1 MFYFLNKWS
10 SWNEAIIYCFYPTK
24 GREKMIEFKNVSK
37 TFSDGTQAVHDVSFK
52 VNRGELLT
60 LIGPS
65 GCGKTT
71 TLKMI
76 NRLIEPTD
84 GDIFIEDQK
93 VKNFNIHELRWN
105 IGYVLQEIALFPHL
119 SVKDNIAVVPEM
131 KKWKSTDIVKR
142 AKELLTMVG
151 LEPDTYLKKM
161 PNELSGGEQ
170 QRVGVIRALAADPDI
185 IVMDEPFSALDPIS
199 REQLQQD
206 IRQLQT
212 QINKTIVF
220 VTHDID
226 EALMLGDR
234 VCLMKDGSIVQ
245 IDQPQKLI
253 THPVDDFVD
262 QFIGSRK
269 SPWQS
274 AVDVVADTSLANVVQ
289 KSDYEAA
296 AQQYQSG
303 VWIVVDSQNQ
313 YLYTLRNG
321 ETFESDPFPNDAQLQ
336 NAASTV
342 ETDVCGVIPVLKNNK
357 VIGTL
362 SNRNIVRFLQKHTDR
377 KDGVKQLG

>member
-1 MFYFLNKWS
+1 
-10 SWNEAIIYCFYPTK
+10 
-24 GREKMIEFKNVSK
+24 MIEFKHVSK
-37 TFSDGTQAVHDVSFK
+37 TFTDGTTAVDDISFK

-71 TLKMI
+71 TLKMV

-119 SVKDNIAVVPEM
+119 NVKDNIAVVPEM
-131 KKWKSTDIVKR
+131 KKWKSPKIVER

-151 LEPDTYLKKM
+151 LDPDTYLKKM

-199 REQLQQD
+199 REQLQKD
-206 IRQLQT
+206 IRDLQT

-234 VCLMKDGSIVQ
+234 VCLMKDGGIVQ
-245 IDQPQKLI
+245 IDQPQNLI
-253 THPVDDFVD
+253 TQPVNDFVD

-274 AVDVVADTSLANVVQ
+274 AIDVIADTSLKNVIQ
-289 KSDYEAA
+289 ENEWQAA
-296 AQQYQSG
+296 EQQYQTG
-303 VWIVVDSQNQ
+303 IWIVVDSANQ
-313 YLYTLRNG
+313 FLYTLENGKTIRSETLRN
-321 ETFESDPFPNDAQLQ
+321 DLQLKDA
-336 NAASTV
+336 AETV
-342 ETDVCGVIPVLKNNK
+342 ETDTCGVIPVIKNSK

-362 SNRNIVRFLQKHTDR
+362 SNRNIVNFLQKRTDG

>member
-1 MFYFLNKWS
+1 
-10 SWNEAIIYCFYPTK
+10 
-24 GREKMIEFKNVSK
+24 MIEFKQVSK
-37 TFSDGTQAVHDVSFK
+37 TFNDGTKAVDNISFK

-131 KKWKSTDIVKR
+131 KKWKSPKIVER

-151 LEPDTYLKKM
+151 LEPDTYLIKM

-199 REQLQQD
+199 REQLQKD
-206 IRQLQT
+206 IRDLQT

-253 THPVDDFVD
+253 TQPANDFVD

-274 AVDVVADTSLANVVQ
+274 AVDVISDTSLTNVIQESEWEASTEQYKSGIWVVVNAANH
-289 KSDYEAA
+289 
-296 AQQYQSG
+296 
-303 VWIVVDSQNQ
+303 
-313 YLYTLRNG
+313 YLFTSENG
-321 ETFESDPFPNDAQLQ
+321 ETIKGETLHNDVQLKDASETVESD
-336 NAASTV
+336 T
-342 ETDVCGVIPVLKNNK
+342 CGVVPVIKNK
-357 VIGTL
+357 EVIGTL
-362 SNRNIVRFLQKHTDR
+362 SNRNIVNFLQKRTEE